1 MRGTGPMG
9 GGMMGGGGAAKGGGE
24 DNEHKTPDYLIT
36 LDNGNELIGKLP
48 LVSPPVIGA

>member
-1 MRGTGPMG
+1 MRGTGP
-9 GGMMGGGGAAKGGGE
+9 GGMMGGAPGAAKGGGE